1 MDNMRKSIYSVFLFC
16 LEVFLYYIVV
26 QLLNIPTVLAIK
38 YGSIWF
44 ILVFMFKHYRLSSTL
59 VWNEIRSLGKIFII
73 YVLISCVNL
82 YPQFL
87 NLIKVIGAGFFM
99 FALSLLIS
107 RTTRILFRNKLAKR
121 TLVIGTGRRA
131 YRIGQIAHNNRYAVT
146 KVIGYVK
153 MGKNVHTSEILD
165 EEDKEV
171 FEYKDLEK
179 VIKEEKIDQ
188 VIIAIPNSSKDM
200 IDEVT
205 RKIFNKVRYIK
216 IAPNLDF
223 TMTFNSSIEDFDGEL
238 LISTSRG
245 KMNFISRFFK
255 RMIDICAGLAG
266 CLLLVP
272 LTLYV
277 KYKNKKEGD
286 TDPIFFTQERIGL
299 NGKPI
304 HIYKYRSMVPNAEQL
319 LEDLMEKDP
328 EIREEYLTNKK
339 LRNDPRITKV
349 GEALRKRS
357 LDEFPQF
364 INVLKGEMSLVGP
377 RPYLPREKE
386 DMDIFYNTIIKS
398 KPGIT
403 GMWQANGRSDVSFE
417 DRCKFDDYY
426 YKNWSIGLDVII
438 VYKTIKGVL
447 YGRGAL

>member
-1 MDNMRKSIYSVFLFC
+1 
-16 LEVFLYYIVV
+16 
-26 QLLNIPTVLAIK
+26 
-38 YGSIWF
+38 
-44 ILVFMFKHYRLSSTL
+44 
-59 VWNEIRSLGKIFII
+59 
-73 YVLISCVNL
+73 
-82 YPQFL
+82 
-87 NLIKVIGAGFFM
+87 M

>member
-1 MDNMRKSIYSVFLFC
+1 
-16 LEVFLYYIVV
+16 
-26 QLLNIPTVLAIK
+26 
-38 YGSIWF
+38 
-44 ILVFMFKHYRLSSTL
+44 
-59 VWNEIRSLGKIFII
+59 
-73 YVLISCVNL
+73 
-82 YPQFL
+82 
-87 NLIKVIGAGFFM
+87 
-99 FALSLLIS
+99 
-107 RTTRILFRNKLAKR
+107 
-121 TLVIGTGRRA
+121 
-131 YRIGQIAHNNRYAVT
+131 
-146 KVIGYVK
+146 
-153 MGKNVHTSEILD
+153 
-165 EEDKEV
+165 
-171 FEYKDLEK
+171 
-179 VIKEEKIDQ
+179 
-188 VIIAIPNSSKDM
+188 
-200 IDEVT
+200 
-205 RKIFNKVRYIK
+205 
-216 IAPNLDF
+216 
-223 TMTFNSSIEDFDGEL
+223 
-238 LISTSRG
+238 
-245 KMNFISRFFK
+245 
-255 RMIDICAGLAG
+255 
-266 CLLLVP
+266 
-272 LTLYV
+272 
-277 KYKNKKEGD
+277 
-286 TDPIFFTQERIGL
+286 
-299 NGKPI
+299 
-304 HIYKYRSMVPNAEQL
+304 MVPNAEQL